1 MSTLINLVVGFVLG
15 FLVATVGVE
24 NIMEITGENVHKIQE
39 LSNTLTE

>member
-24 NIMEITGENVHKIQE
+24 NIMEITGENVQKIQE